1 MTLFDA
7 PKSRRLCAEEAD
19 SQPQMPEATAPPG
32 PKGPESV
39 VGPDGPSPKHRKR
52 ARIPCT
58 NLSTAPRP
66 TRSGPPGSG
75 NGLTPLLGTR
85 NLFGTRWPESPIG
98 RRTAA
103 KGNPSAEASPLQLNE
118 MREAHRTAV
127 PARPPPAGNRRAGPE
142 GLSPTARLTVGI
154 NPGRRGRLSIIDSY
168 PRARSDAA
176 PRTPRGRGGAARVRV
191 GGPHRH

>member
-1 MTLFDA
+1 MRQKRGGYAQRRPTPSPRC
-7 PKSRRLCAEEAD
+7 PKPRRLRGRRA
-19 SQPQMPEATAPPG
+19 
-32 PKGPESV
+32 
-39 VGPDGPSPKHRKR
+39 PSPPSGPMDPPPNTENVPGSR
-52 ARIPCT
+52 ARTYRQLPAR
-58 NLSTAPRP
+58 LGAALPGRETALHHFSGRETFSGRDSPKARSAGERP
-66 TRSGPPGSG
+66 QQ
-75 NGLTPLLGTR
+75 
-85 NLFGTRWPESPIG
+85 
-98 RRTAA
+98 A
-103 KGNPSAEASPLQLNE
+103 PSARASPLQLNE